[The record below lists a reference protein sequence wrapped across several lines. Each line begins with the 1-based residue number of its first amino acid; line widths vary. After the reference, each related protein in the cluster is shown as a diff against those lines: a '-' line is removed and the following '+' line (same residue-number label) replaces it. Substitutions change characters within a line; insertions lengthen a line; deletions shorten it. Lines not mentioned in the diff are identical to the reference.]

1 MLFNK
6 FLRFVMPKLK
16 KKMKQKVIESNIE
29 KMFLES
35 IDDFLPRNYTKE
47 VLLLLPEVTKD
58 QVRMVKMRRAGNIK
72 IIHAL
77 KQVAETNKELTT

>member
-1 MLFNK
+1 MLINN

-16 KKMKQKVIESNIE
+16 KKPTQKNIESNIE

-47 VLLLLPEVTKD
+47 VLAILPNVNVD
-58 QVRMVKMRRAGNIK
+58 QIRMVKMRRAGNIK
-72 IIHAL
+72 IINAL
-77 KQVAETNKELTT
+77 KKVAEENRELTS